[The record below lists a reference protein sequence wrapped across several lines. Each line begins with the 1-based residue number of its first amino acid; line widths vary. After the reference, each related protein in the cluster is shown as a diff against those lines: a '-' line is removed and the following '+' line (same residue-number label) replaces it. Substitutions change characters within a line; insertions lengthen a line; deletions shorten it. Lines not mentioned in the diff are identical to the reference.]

1 MSQAKLLEEA
11 LTGYQSKL
19 DLPKAEKEE
28 IRESWSK
35 VVLHDLE
42 NILNENEDDDF
53 ALPQRAIQS
62 GFDSYMFLETP
73 DEECLRRTEGMNEDD
88 HVSTSRITQTN
99 EAYESKVKSL
109 KTWCEQFGLIAPT
122 GECKVTLNQEVCA
135 QDWTD
140 KDQVKE
146 QVLASLKKVMAFKQ
160 EQFDTQREAFKEQLE
175 AEEPLGQREGSTL
188 SPRQTLSKKETS
200 QKGDTIDASKEPSNE
215 ELSAKGSAEKLPEPT
230 VEASQ
235 R

>member
-1 MSQAKLLEEA
+1 M
-11 LTGYQSKL
+11 
-19 DLPKAEKEE
+19 
-28 IRESWSK
+28 
-35 VVLHDLE
+35 
-42 NILNENEDDDF
+42 
-53 ALPQRAIQS
+53 
-62 GFDSYMFLETP
+62 
-73 DEECLRRTEGMNEDD
+73 RRTEGLNEDD

-135 QDWTD
+135 QDWAD

-175 AEEPLGQREGSTL
+175 AEEPLGQRDSTL
-188 SPRQTLSKKETS
+188 SPQQTLSKKEVS
-200 QKGDTIDASKEPSNE
+200 QKGETIDASKEPSNG
-215 ELSAKGSAEKLPEPT
+215 ELSHQGSAEKLPEPT
-230 VEASQ
+230 AEVSQ
-235 R
+235 RLKTQLAFDKSSVDGQTVKSSKRTKTQQRFEMTE